1 MCCRGSRAAWSPFPY
16 TTTSSTSARW
26 RTTKG
31 RKPPGPASRRREPMS
46 MLRGVVFD
54 MDGVII
60 DSHPAHRLA
69 WKAFLESLGRETR
82 DEELDFILDGY
93 KRAEILK
100 HFLGEL
106 APEQIVEY
114 GNRKDELL
122 QKHIDAVQPMPGVV
136 EFLGHLSEAGLASAV
151 ATSASRRRAFG
162 TLEELGLARC
172 FHTIVTGD
180 DVTAGKPDPAIYQL
194 AAERMQESPERLLA
208 VEDAVSGVKSA
219 RAAGM
224 RCLGVAPS
232 RRVPLLQAA
241 GADSVIPDFRS
252 LSFGELESRFG

>member
-1 MCCRGSRAAWSPFPY
+1 
-16 TTTSSTSARW
+16 
-26 RTTKG
+26 
-31 RKPPGPASRRREPMS
+31 

-69 WKAFLESLGRETR
+69 WKAFLQSVGRETS
-82 DEELDFILDGY
+82 DAELDFILEGC

-106 APEQIVEY
+106 PPEQIAEY

-122 QKHIDAVQPMPGVV
+122 KKHNHSVQPIPGVV
-136 EFLGHLSEAGLASAV
+136 EFLGDLSEAGIRTGL
-151 ATSASRRRAFG
+151 ATSASRKRALG
-162 TLEELGLARC
+162 TLGELGLAHY

-180 DVTAGKPDPAIYQL
+180 DVTAGKPDPALYRS
-194 AAERMQESPERLLA
+194 AAERMHESPELLLA
-208 VEDAVSGVKSA
+208 VEDAASGVKSA

-224 RCLGVAPS
+224 RCLGVAS
-232 RRVPLLQAA
+232 AQRAHLLQAA
-241 GADSVIPDFRS
+241 GADPIIPDFRAFS
-252 LSFGELESRFG
+252 LIQLKACYF